1 MILPIDCDS
10 GDTSLEI
17 YLCAQGDSPQ
27 QVSLTIS
34 EPWGTTELIWDVDM
48 EVWIPPPTLSDR
60 LLDFVLSP
68 TGLAA
73 TLLVVVAI
81 LGMVVIGI
89 RRVAYNRRLEDAY
102 KAYEIKPREFE
113 LSSEFQEYELPSAP
127 DLGAMVGQQS
137 APVQL
142 PSIPAT
148 PVDNDSIPDAPELD

>member
-1 MILPIDCDS
+1 
-10 GDTSLEI
+10 
-17 YLCAQGDSPQ
+17 
-27 QVSLTIS
+27 
-34 EPWGTTELIWDVDM
+34 M

-148 PVDNDSIPDAPELD
+148 PVDDDVPPAPDFDWMMDYMDSSEDDNPPDSD